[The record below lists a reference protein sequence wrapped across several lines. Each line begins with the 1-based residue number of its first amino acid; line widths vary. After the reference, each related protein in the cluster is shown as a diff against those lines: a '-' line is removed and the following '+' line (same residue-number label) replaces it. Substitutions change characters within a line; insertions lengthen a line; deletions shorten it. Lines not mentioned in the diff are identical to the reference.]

1 VIAIRGSPRRWL
13 ATAGLVGAVLFS
25 APRLVTAEERVQLQ
39 VDPSEAQAVLAI
51 LRERSEGKTVAEADW
66 RRLFESEPYI
76 RLKKR
81 EESLHRAFTD
91 EDFRK
96 FVLSG
101 ELAAQAPELE
111 RTLEQ
116 WVKADLTAAAR
127 RVLAYLPE
135 RAVIRAKVYPVIKP
149 QKNSFVFETQTDPA
163 IFLYL
168 DPKVAAP
175 KFENTVAH
183 ELHHIGYA
191 SVERPEAEPE
201 ANASTGIRAAVN
213 WMSAFGEGFAMLAA
227 AGSPDVHPHAVSAR
241 EERERWDRDM
251 ANLPRDFKALEKFF
265 LDVIRGKL
273 KTKEEVEKK
282 AYSFF
287 GIQGPWYTVGYE
299 MAVIIERREG
309 RAVLI
314 ECMSNPRRLLAT
326 YNRDAAALNAA
337 GKERLPL
344 WSKELLAGIGAAPEK

>member
-1 VIAIRGSPRRWL
+1 M
-13 ATAGLVGAVLFS
+13 
-25 APRLVTAEERVQLQ
+25 AEERIQLH
-39 VDPSEAQAVLAI
+39 VDASEAQAVLAI
-51 LRERSEGKTVAEADW
+51 LRERSEGMPVGEADW
-66 RRLFESEPYI
+66 RRLFESEPYV

-81 EESLHRAFTD
+81 EGSLHRTFTD

-96 FVLSG
+96 FVQSR
-101 ELAAQAPELE
+101 ELVAQARELE

-116 WVKADLTAAAR
+116 WIKADLTAAAQ

-135 RAVIRAKVYPVIKP
+135 KAMIRAKVYPVIKP

-191 SVERPEAEPE
+191 SVQPAEAEAE
-201 ANASTGIRAAVN
+201 ANSPPGVRTALN
-213 WMSAFGEGFAMLAA
+213 WMDAFGEGFAMLAA
-227 AGSPDVHPHAVSAR
+227 AGSPDVHPHAVSTS

-251 ANLPRDFKALEKFF
+251 AHLPRDFKALEKFF
-265 LDVIRGKL
+265 LDVIGGKL
-273 KTKEEVEKK
+273 KTKEAIEEK

-287 GIQGPWYTVGYE
+287 GVQGPWYTVGYK
-299 MAVIIERREG
+299 MAVVIERSEG
-309 RAVLI
+309 RTVLI
-314 ECMSNPRRLLAT
+314 ECMSDPRRLLAT
-326 YNRDAAALNAA
+326 YNRDAAALNSSK
-337 GKERLPL
+337 KEHLPL
-344 WSKELLAGIGAAPEK
+344 WSKELLAGIGAPAER

>member
-1 VIAIRGSPRRWL
+1 MIHENRAARRWIGVGVL
-13 ATAGLVGAVLFS
+13 AGVLLFPASRPVAG
-25 APRLVTAEERVQLQ
+25 EERIQLT

-51 LRERSEGKTVAEADW
+51 LRERREGRAVGEANW
-66 RRLFESEPYI
+66 QKLFESEPYV

-81 EESLHRAFTD
+81 EASLHRAFTD

-101 ELAAQAPELE
+101 ELAAQAQELE
-111 RTLEQ
+111 RALEQ

-127 RVLAYLPE
+127 RVLAYLPDK
-135 RAVIRAKVYPVIKP
+135 AVIRAKVYPVIKP

-163 IFLYL
+163 IFLFL
-168 DPKVAAP
+168 DPKVSAP

-191 SVERPEAEPE
+191 SVESTEAEPE
-201 ANASTGIRAAVN
+201 AKTIGGVRAALN
-213 WMSAFGEGFAMLAA
+213 WMGAFGEGFAMLAA
-227 AGSPDVHPHAVSAR
+227 AGSPDVHPHAVSGR

-265 LDVIRGKL
+265 LDVIGGKL
-273 KTKEEVEKK
+273 KTKEAIEKK

-299 MAVIIERREG
+299 MAVVIERQEG

-314 ECMSNPRRLLAT
+314 ECMSDPRRLLAT
-326 YNRDAAALNAA
+326 YNRDAAAVNAA
-337 GKERLPL
+337 GKEHLPL
-344 WSKELLAGIGAAPEK
+344 WSKQLLAGIGASPAE